1 MVESIDCGV
10 MKCGLYCKKNTST
23 IYAIK
28 KYVDN
33 KEVYLT
39 IRANSHE
46 NIIQFRGVTQLKGE
60 KKYSLVLEHA
70 DGGTLKDYLRNS
82 VIEWKNQL
90 RLAREIASAIL
101 WLHDEKGIIHGDLH
115 SNNFL
120 LHKGTIKLADFG
132 RSCLKGAGRYNTQLN
147 EKSDIYSLGVIYW
160 ELISHS
166 SPFNYGTRNDHTS
179 IMLTILNGLREDPIE
194 NTNVI
199 FVGLYQK
206 FWEHEPDKRPDIHQ
220 VNLELKG
227 IDSENNNVSPV
238 FYSEEKEISEKIESE
253 DSDLSNCKADC
264 DLNKIIISQDS
275 CISS

>member
-1 MVESIDCGV
+1 MMLDPKISY
-10 MKCGLYCKKNTST
+10 K
-23 IYAIK
+23 
-28 KYVDN
+28 
-33 KEVYLT
+33 
-39 IRANSHE
+39 
-46 NIIQFRGVTQLKGE
+46 
-60 KKYSLVLEHA
+60 
-70 DGGTLKDYLRNS
+70 
-82 VIEWKNQL
+82 
-90 RLAREIASAIL
+90 
-101 WLHDEKGIIHGDLH
+101 
-115 SNNFL
+115 
-120 LHKGTIKLADFG
+120 
-132 RSCLKGAGRYNTQLN
+132 LN
-147 EKSDIYSLGVIYW
+147 EKSDIYSLRVIYW
-160 ELISHS
+160 ELTSHS

-238 FYSEEKEISEKIESE
+238 FYSEEKETSEKIESE